1 MANFKITISDTKGK
15 SITRELKD
23 NDANPL
29 LGLLI
34 GQETDASLVGLEG
47 KIKITGGSD
56 KSGVP
61 MRSDLLSSARKRILI
76 PKGVG
81 LQETKKGMRKRK
93 LLRGNTISEE
103 IYQINSRYDGEIK
116 VEEPKKEE
124 KAEAPKEKPKAEAPK
139 EKPKAEAPK
148 EKPKAEAPKEKPK
161 AEAPKEKPKAE
172 APKEKPKAEAPKEKP
187 KAEAPKEKKE

>member
-1 MANFKITISDTKGK
+1 MTNFKITISDTKGK
-15 SITRELKD
+15 SITKELKD
-23 NDANPL
+23 NDAGPL

-34 GQETDASLVGLEG
+34 GQETDASLVGLDG

-56 KSGVP
+56 KSGIP
-61 MRSDLLSSARKRILI
+61 MRSDLLGTARKRVLI
-76 PKGVG
+76 SKGVG
-81 LQETKKGMRKRK
+81 LQDTKKGLRKRK

-103 IYQINSRYDGEIK
+103 IYQINSKYNAEIK
-116 VEEPKKEE
+116 LEEPKKEE
-124 KAEAPKEKPKAEAPK
+124 I
-139 EKPKAEAPK
+139 AEAPK